1 MATLKAKLKD
11 TPSFLADS
19 TVRWYHDNDKEGF
32 KLSYADF
39 RQAWVASRLSSNA
52 PSCQKEEVMLS
63 KAKKGALTF
72 EQCCRLICLWFP
84 EPKDAVLQIVWLR
97 KLLRRPCLVECGIFV
112 PAKEGMKITKKI
124 SHELNLNQ
132 ISPLAKSMTLIQA
145 FVSETQAPSD
155 SEEEEPQMEAE
166 EEEEEEE
173 EKEEEKEEE
182 PQSQEEQEEQEM
194 EEVEEEQEA
203 EQAMEVAL
211 VNNAQ
216 HNIQVEIPAVKLIE
230 PLQML
235 VGQEVKRFGR
245 VEVPGRGKMLL
256 TYDIIM
262 GINYSTQ
269 NAAGNFFRELSDDKK
284 NEVSSEALI
293 SQYVSF
299 SKYGPIRA

>member
-1 MATLKAKLKD
+1 
-11 TPSFLADS
+11 
-19 TVRWYHDNDKEGF
+19 
-32 KLSYADF
+32 
-39 RQAWVASRLSSNA
+39 
-52 PSCQKEEVMLS
+52 
-63 KAKKGALTF
+63 
-72 EQCCRLICLWFP
+72 
-84 EPKDAVLQIVWLR
+84 
-97 KLLRRPCLVECGIFV
+97 
-112 PAKEGMKITKKI
+112 MKITKKI